1 MKHVFENA
9 FRFLKKEGLR
19 WEDSKVLDWEAI
31 RRLVNLVLIAA
42 FFLLNIKHALDETSL
57 QLLLTLGGKLGL
69 KSERDGLYL
78 LLRGFQKLPAC
89 VNTLAVFKRY
99 GQLDALLKLL
109 DAL

>member
-1 MKHVFENA
+1 VGNA

-19 WEDSKVLDWEAI
+19 WEDFKVLDWEAI

-69 KSERDGLYL
+69 KSERDGPYL